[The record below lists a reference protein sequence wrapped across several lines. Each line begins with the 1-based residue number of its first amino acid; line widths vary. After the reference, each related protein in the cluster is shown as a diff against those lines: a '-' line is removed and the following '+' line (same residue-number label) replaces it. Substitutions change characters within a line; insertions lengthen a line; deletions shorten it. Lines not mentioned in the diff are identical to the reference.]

1 MTTDLDTDLERILAP
16 AYLARLTGRSVDD
29 LRALRDD
36 GRAIETKLSFL
47 RRLVQGRHDIVAGE
61 LDRRRNGGHLGD
73 AAALVD
79 RLPELLADRNR
90 APGPGRRPASIDNE
104 EPSGRLV
111 EELRAIDAS
120 LPLDAVPSSYDGTL
134 AAAAAALASLEAEVS
149 SLRHLVFERID
160 VLEAELTQRYR
171 DGDARVEDLLRGGT
185 E

>member
-120 LPLDAVPSSYDGTL
+120 VPLDAVPSSDDGTL
-134 AAAAAALASLEAEVS
+134 AEAAAALFSLEAEVS